1 MTIASAIDK
10 INDKLAGSD
19 QPQAQTIEDALEL
32 LLANIGGGGGGG
44 SENDAE
50 ILITVPESSADPITV
65 EALEGSYDGLMEKHG
80 SGGFVRV
87 CVLEDNK
94 ATDSNKVYPL
104 VYTGFAE
111 NEIIVTYYDSGNGA
125 NVDLLW
131 TPDGTIAFAD

>member
-44 SENDAE
+44 SEYDAE
-50 ILITVPESSADPITV
+50 FLITVPESSADPITV
-65 EALEGSYDGLMEKHG
+65 EALEGSYDELMEKHG

-94 ATDSNKVYPL
+94 ATSANAVFPS
-104 VYTGFAE
+104 VYTTFAE
-111 NEIIVTYYDSGNGA
+111 NEIIVTFHDHGNGA
-125 NVDLLW
+125 NVDLIW
-131 TPDGTIAFAD
+131 TPDGTIAFVD